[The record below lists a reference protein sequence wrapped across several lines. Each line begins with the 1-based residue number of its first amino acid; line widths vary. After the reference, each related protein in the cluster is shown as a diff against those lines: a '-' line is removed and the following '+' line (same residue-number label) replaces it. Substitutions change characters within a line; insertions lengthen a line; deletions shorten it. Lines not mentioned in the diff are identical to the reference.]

1 MASAEPAAQ
10 AVFSSTNESGGT
22 VTHMKK
28 QLAII
33 MVLLMTI
40 FIGFGIIIPVLPD
53 AVTGSGADSF
63 HLGML
68 LSVYSLA
75 SFLMSPVWGGLSDR
89 IGRRP
94 LIMTGA
100 LGFSVSFFLFGIAG
114 DNLVLM
120 YVSRILGGLFSGA
133 TTACAV
139 AYVADITT
147 EENRTKGMGL
157 VGMSI
162 GLGFIFGP
170 AFGGLL
176 SHFGLQVPFFASSVL
191 ALATFALAFFMLP
204 ESLTVEMR
212 SKSREAKAS
221 RWSAF
226 VGSLKYL
233 YVLSFFVSFTLAGLE
248 ATLLLFERDQI
259 GATPTQLGIMFAV
272 SGVVGALIQG
282 GVARR
287 LVKKGQESRVI
298 GIGLLLSAL
307 GFVLILFSSSLLTAS
322 IYLSVFAAGNAL
334 IRPCVTSL
342 ITQKTKVGQGV
353 ASGLSSSMD
362 SLGRITGPL
371 LGAGIYDYNHSVPF
385 VTGAV
390 LSIAALYLLYRFI
403 VADRADTRTAGQPV

>member
-1 MASAEPAAQ
+1 
-10 AVFSSTNESGGT
+10 
-22 VTHMKK
+22 MKK

-53 AVTGSGADSF
+53 AITGSGASNF

-68 LSVYSLA
+68 LSIYSLA

-94 LIMTGA
+94 LIIIGT
-100 LGFSVSFFLFGIAG
+100 LGFSISFLLFGLAG
-114 DNLVLM
+114 GNLLLM
-120 YVSRILGGLFSGA
+120 YASRILGGLFSGA
-133 TTACAV
+133 ATACAV

-170 AFGGLL
+170 AVGGLL
-176 SHFGLQVPFFASSVL
+176 SHYGYEVPFFVASGL
-191 ALATFALAFFMLP
+191 AFATFLFALIMLP
-204 ESLTVEMR
+204 ESLSMEKRRMPHQ
-212 SKSREAKAS
+212 AKAS
-221 RWSAF
+221 RWTAF
-226 VGSLKYL
+226 VGALKYL
-233 YVLSFFVSFTLAGLE
+233 YVLSFFVSFSLAGIE

-259 GATPTQLGIMFAV
+259 GASATQLGIMFAV

-282 GVARR
+282 GVVRR
-287 LVKKGQESRVI
+287 LIKKGQEARVT
-298 GIGLLLSAL
+298 GIGLVLSAI
-307 GFVLILFSSSLLTAS
+307 GFVLILLSSNLLTAS

-371 LGAGIYDYNHSVPF
+371 LCAAVYDYSHSMPF
-385 VTGAV
+385 LTGAI
-390 LSIAALYLLYRFI
+390 LSLAALYLLTRFI
-403 VADRADTRTAGQPV
+403 AADREDARKASQHAA

>member
-1 MASAEPAAQ
+1 
-10 AVFSSTNESGGT
+10 
-22 VTHMKK
+22 MKK

-53 AVTGSGADSF
+53 AITGSGASSF

-75 SFLMSPVWGGLSDR
+75 SFLMSPVWGSISDR

-94 LIMTGA
+94 LIMLGA

-114 DNLVLM
+114 ESLLLM

-133 TTACAV
+133 ATACAV

-147 EENRTKGMGL
+147 EDNRTKGMGL

-170 AFGGLL
+170 AVGGIL
-176 SHFGLQVPFFASSVL
+176 SQWGYQVPFFTAAAL
-191 ALATFALAFFMLP
+191 ALGTFVFALIMLP
-204 ESLTVEMR
+204 ESLSEEKR
-212 SKSREAKAS
+212 RGQKQEKPS

-226 VGSLKYL
+226 VGSVKYL

-248 ATLLLFERDQI
+248 ATLLLFEKDKI
-259 GATPTQLGIMFAV
+259 GATSLELGIMFAV
-272 SGVVGALIQG
+272 SGIVGALIQG
-282 GVARR
+282 GVVRR
-287 LVKKGQESRVI
+287 FIKKGDEARVI
-298 GIGLLLSAL
+298 GIGLVLSAI
-307 GFVLILFSSSLLTAS
+307 GFILILFSSSLFTAS
-322 IYLSVFAAGNAL
+322 VYLSVFAAGNAL

-342 ITQKTKVGQGV
+342 ITQKTKAGQGV

-362 SLGRITGPL
+362 SLGRIAGPL
-371 LGAGIYDYNHSVPF
+371 LGAGIYQYSQQLPF
-385 VTGAV
+385 YIGAV
-390 LSIAALYLLYRFI
+390 LSLAALYLLYRFMS
-403 VADRADTRTAGQPV
+403 VDRENQPLVRQV

>member
-1 MASAEPAAQ
+1 M
-10 AVFSSTNESGGT
+10 N
-22 VTHMKK
+22 K

-53 AVTGSGADSF
+53 AIEGSGASSF

-68 LSVYSLA
+68 LSIYSLA
-75 SFLMSPVWGGLSDR
+75 SFLMAPIWGSLSDR

-94 LIMTGA
+94 LIILGTI
-100 LGFSVSFFLFGIAG
+100 GFSVSFFIFGIAG
-114 DNLVLM
+114 DNLTLM

-133 TTACAV
+133 ATTCAV

-147 EENRTKGMGL
+147 EDNRTKGMGL

-170 AFGGLL
+170 AVGGIL
-176 SHFGLQVPFFASSVL
+176 SQWGYQIPFYTASGLAFVTFL
-191 ALATFALAFFMLP
+191 FALVMLP
-204 ESLTVEMR
+204 ESLTKEKR
-212 SKSREAKAS
+212 HKPQGAKVS
-221 RWSAF
+221 RWTAF
-226 VGSLKYL
+226 MGTVKYL

-248 ATLLLFERDQI
+248 ATLLLFEKDQI
-259 GATPTQLGIMFAV
+259 GATSLQLGIMFAV

-282 GVARR
+282 GVVRR
-287 LVKKGQESRVI
+287 FIKRGDEAKVI
-298 GIGLLLSAL
+298 GIGLVLSAI
-307 GFVLILFSSSLLTAS
+307 GFVLILFSSSLVTAS

-342 ITQKTKVGQGV
+342 ITQKTKAGQGV

-371 LGAGIYDYNHSVPF
+371 LGAGIYQYSHQLPF
-385 VTGAV
+385 YMGAV
-390 LSIAALYLLYRFI
+390 LSLAALYLLYRFM
-403 VADRADTRTAGQPV
+403 VLDRSQAAGELRQL